1 MNRGSCRR
9 PLFKWSAQRTLR
21 GGLTLVELLV
31 VIFIIALLIA
41 LLLPAVQAA
50 RDAARKIHCRNN
62 LKQLGL
68 ALHLY
73 ADRHQEAIPAINA
86 APFTEQGRRYD
97 PATYPNQWS
106 APGESHSWRG
116 TILPHCEQQNLADR
130 LDRTLGV
137 LSPPNL
143 SVAQTEL
150 SIYLCPSAP
159 RGRRIKD
166 YASFRG
172 DVNVAVCDYQH
183 VFRPGSTSH
192 YWDAAWGASIP
203 NPYGQNTVAEWL
215 SNGPLRSSSLR
226 NIDDGLSHTSFVVE
240 QAGQPAVLGAQG
252 EGERPQPGGW
262 LGAWSWNAT
271 WGINNSNY
279 GGMYSFHPGG
289 AHALL
294 CDGSVH
300 FLSEAASWRSVTAL
314 HTSNLGDQIDDEL
327 LP

>member
-1 MNRGSCRR
+1 M
-9 PLFKWSAQRTLR
+9 
-21 GGLTLVELLV
+21 TLVELLV
-31 VIFIIALLIA
+31 VIFVIAILIA

-73 ADRHQEAIPAINA
+73 AERHREAIPAIIS
-86 APFTEQGRRYD
+86 APYNDRGRRYD
-97 PATYPNQWS
+97 PATYPNQWYS
-106 APGESHSWRG
+106 RGESHSWRG
-116 TILPHCEQQNLADR
+116 TILPYCEQQNLANR
-130 LDRTLGV
+130 LDTSLAVLGA
-137 LSPPNL
+137 PNL
-143 SVAQTEL
+143 AVAQTEL

-159 RGRRIKD
+159 RGRRIQTFE
-166 YASFRG
+166 SFRG

-183 VFRPGSTSH
+183 VFAPYRDSH
-192 YWDAAWGASIP
+192 YWDAAWGAPIP
-203 NPYGQNTVAEWL
+203 DPYGDNTVSRWQA
-215 SNGPLRSSSLR
+215 NGPLRTSSLR

-240 QAGQPAVLGAQG
+240 QAGQPAAFYFRE
-252 EGERPQPGGW
+252 EGEWLQPGGW

-271 WGINNSNY
+271 WGINYSNT

-300 FLSEAASWRSVTAL
+300 FLSEAASWSAVTAL
-314 HTSNLGDQIDDEL
+314 HTSNLGDQIDGDL